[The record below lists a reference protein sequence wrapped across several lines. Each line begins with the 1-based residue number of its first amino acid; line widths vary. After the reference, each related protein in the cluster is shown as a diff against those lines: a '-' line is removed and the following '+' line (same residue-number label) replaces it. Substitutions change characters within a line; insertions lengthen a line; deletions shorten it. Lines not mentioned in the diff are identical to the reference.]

1 MKLNHSRNVMFAW
14 VALCCL
20 DLVAALGWSGAKPAV
35 AAGPLA
41 IQGATIITVSG
52 ETIEN
57 GTVLIRD
64 GIIEAVGTEIDIPGE
79 ALVIDGT
86 GKVVMPGFIDAH
98 NAAGMS
104 QANEQAAVV
113 PFLSVVDSI
122 DPVASYFEECRRNG
136 ITSAAVVPGNSTL
149 IGGKAA
155 IVKTAGKYVN
165 DMIVRRDSA
174 LKLSLRPTSGSRMSQ
189 MSLLRKELDAAKKAL
204 EAKDEDGKASK
215 EEDASKKAESEDEK
229 KDDAEGDESGDEEK
243 GEGDK
248 DKESADDAGKGED
261 IGLEAMKLAVQ
272 GKMPVYIYC
281 EVAMDVTAAVKLVD
295 DYGLKPI
302 YVLGQECYQAAKLLA
317 KQERTVILD
326 PTLVYWK
333 TNPRTR
339 EDEKVELPAIYR
351 EAGVPFVFQISD
363 SDRRTTLGTSYFWYQ
378 AATAIKFGLTQDAAF
393 AALTLEPAKL
403 LALDDRVGSIE
414 VGKEADLVVLTGQP
428 LDIATWVDMTIVGGE
443 VVYERDEDEKLKR
456 LLSPEA
462 E

>member
-1 MKLNHSRNVMFAW
+1 MKHYHSRNAICVWA
-14 VALCCL
+14 ALCS
-20 DLVAALGWSGAKPAV
+20 LGLGASNRAV

-52 ETIEN
+52 DTIEN

-64 GIIEAVGTEIDIPGE
+64 GIIEAVGTSIDIPGE
-79 ALVIDGT
+79 AHVIDGS

-98 NAAGMS
+98 SALGMS

-122 DPVASYFEECRRNG
+122 DPVAIYFEECRRNG

-155 IVKTAGKYVN
+155 IVKTAGQYVN
-165 DMIVRRDSA
+165 DMIVRRDWA
-174 LKLSLRPTSGSRMSQ
+174 LKISLRPTSGSRMSQ
-189 MSLLRKELDAAKKAL
+189 MALLRKELDAAKKAL
-204 EAKDEDGKASK
+204 DAKDEVGKEDKDSKDEEAAKKDEPEKEPVVKSGDGNPDEASDK
-215 EEDASKKAESEDEK
+215 EEST
-229 KDDAEGDESGDEEK
+229 DESA
-243 GEGDK
+243 
-248 DKESADDAGKGED
+248 SDAKD
-261 IGLEAMKLAVQ
+261 IGLETLKLAVQ

-281 EVAMDVTAAVKLVD
+281 EVAMDVAAAVKLVD
-295 DYGLKPI
+295 DYGLKPV

-317 KQERTVILD
+317 KQKQTVVLD

-339 EDEKVELPAIYR
+339 EDEKIELPVIYR
-351 EAGVPFVFQISD
+351 ADGVPFIFQVSD
-363 SDRRTTLGTSYFWYQ
+363 SDSRTTLGTSYFWYQ
-378 AATAIKFGLTQDAAF
+378 AATAVKYGMTEREAL

-403 LALDDRVGSIE
+403 LEIADRVGSIE

-428 LDIATWVDMTIVGGE
+428 LDIATWVDVTIVSGQ
-443 VVYERDEDEKLKR
+443 VVYERDKDEKLKR